1 MEDQSFDIAYAAHTT
16 VCTFLLDAHGVC
28 RAIVMAPT
36 MSRRTSRGAARC
48 IGAQYV
54 ASLDPK
60 AEGGIIEAPKLGT
73 SMLFAKVDENGRI
86 SLVRTG
92 RITRFETRET
102 WTDESGA
109 TPTHQFAAPK
119 RPANDPYSDLSDR
132 TVQVR
137 AVPLESGVELSP
149 SDVDDSG
156 PQAMHDVKAVA
167 SGETPRVATRLTRS
181 RR

>member
-1 MEDQSFDIAYAAHTT
+1 MEEESFDIAYAAHTS
-16 VCTFLLDAHGVC
+16 VCTFLLDANGIC
-28 RAIVMAPT
+28 RAIVMNPT
-36 MSRRTSRGAARC
+36 MNRRTSRGAARC

-54 ASLDPK
+54 ASLDPR

-73 SMLFAKVDENGRI
+73 AMLFAKVDENGRI

-92 RITRFETRET
+92 RIMRFETRET
-102 WTDESGA
+102 WTDESGH
-109 TPTHQFAAPK
+109 TPTQQHFAPK
-119 RPANDPYSDLSDR
+119 RAANDPYADPSDR

-137 AVPLESGVELSP
+137 AVPLESGVALSP

-156 PQAMHDVKAVA
+156 PQTLPKKVA
-167 SGETPRVATRLTRS
+167 SGETPRVAARLTRS